1 MTQVEFMFSSSI
13 GDLENRVNDFLR
25 GLHRRGSRVRD
36 IQYRTKL
43 GPNNEHDE
51 NVMIVYE
58 EVADAD

>member
-1 MTQVEFMFSSSI
+1 MFSSSI

-43 GPNNEHDE
+43 GPNDEHDE

-58 EVADAD
+58 EVEYE